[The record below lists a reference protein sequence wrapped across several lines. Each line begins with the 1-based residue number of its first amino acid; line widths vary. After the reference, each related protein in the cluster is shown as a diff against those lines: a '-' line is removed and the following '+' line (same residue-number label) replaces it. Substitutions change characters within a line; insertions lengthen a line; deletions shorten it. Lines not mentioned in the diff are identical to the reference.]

1 MKNSKHILLL
11 LILLTSQ
18 TTYVSGLTQA
28 DYHQKFW
35 GGGLN
40 IWLNYPE
47 DASPGDT
54 FKVNIYILSS
64 KFARGNQVEEVKV
77 KITCLTSSSTQ
88 VLYDNTLMSYL
99 YMQNGETLNT
109 SIPITLPADARWYMT
124 IMIDTV
130 SYQQDTLNRQ
140 EAHVILDSTQI
151 RTATYND
158 LEKQKLELQAYI
170 NQLDQKYSDLL
181 DKVNTLQT
189 TPDTQIEQD
198 YLELLE
204 DYLLLTDM
212 YNQLSSSN
220 MTGTGDLVDA
230 VHELE
235 AMNQQLT
242 EEAEALTTQIDEK
255 EAEINAILSDFNIE
269 RQALITEINDAT
281 AEKQAIASEY
291 QEYKDTHTVT
301 IETVN
306 TLSTQLKQSITTRN
320 TLAVITIISITA
332 AVLLY
337 IRRTK

>member
-47 DASPGDT
+47 DASPGET

-88 VLYDNTLMSYL
+88 VLYDNTLMSYV

-109 SIPITLPADARWYMT
+109 SIPITLPKDARWYMT

-130 SYQQDTLNRQ
+130 SYQQDYSNRQ

-151 RTATYND
+151 RTTTYND

-170 NQLDQKYSDLL
+170 IQLDQKYSELL
-181 DKVNTLQT
+181 DKVNTIQT
-189 TPDTQIEQD
+189 TPDSQLEQD
-198 YLELLE
+198 YLDLVEE
-204 DYLLLTDM
+204 YLLLTDM
-212 YNQLSSSN
+212 YNQLSSSD

-235 AMNQQLT
+235 AMNQQLM
-242 EEAEALTTQIDEK
+242 ENAETFTTQLAEK
-255 EAEINAILSDFNIE
+255 EIEINEIISNFSEE
-269 RQALITEINDAT
+269 RQALITEINEAT
-281 AEKQAIASEY
+281 ADKQAITSEY
-291 QEYKDTHTVT
+291 QEYKETHDVT
-301 IETVN
+301 NETFE
-306 TLSTQLKQSITTRN
+306 TLTTQLNQSIVIRN
-320 TLAVITIISITA
+320 SLAVITIISIA
-332 AVLLY
+332 AAAALY
-337 IRRTK
+337 MRRN